1 MEKSGRER
9 YVPLA
14 LSSPADPDRAPP
26 SRPNASGSR
35 GDRAR
40 AKLDAARTRFE
51 RSWVDDLIKRVR
63 ALDVFAWTSEFGA
76 EMLWSVLP
84 LLILLSA
91 LANERIDDDL
101 SRHIGLD
108 NQGAGVLRGL
118 FRSSPSHALI
128 PILTGLLVSLAG
140 TLNVVESLQVLYE
153 RVFEQQP
160 RGWRG
165 LPRFVVWL
173 LVLLGALVLQ
183 AIIGGPVRTTAG
195 PVIQGLVSFAAVTAF
210 FAWTMHFLLAG
221 RVPWRLVLR
230 PALVTGV
237 LWLCVALF
245 SSLYFSSAVVSD
257 SKDYGAV
264 GVIFTLLTWF
274 ILIGVAIVLGAVFGA
289 YLQARSAR
297 AATDSG

>member
-1 MEKSGRER
+1 M
-9 YVPLA
+9 
-14 LSSPADPDRAPP
+14 
-26 SRPNASGSR
+26 SGS
-35 GDRAR
+35 GSDRAR
-40 AKLDAARTRFE
+40 AELDAARTRFE
-51 RSWVDDLIKRVR
+51 GSWLDDLIKQVR
-63 ALDVFAWTSEFGA
+63 ALNVFAWTSEFGA

-108 NQGAGVLRGL
+108 NQGARVLRGV
-118 FRSSPSHALI
+118 FSGSPSHALI
-128 PILTGLLVSLAG
+128 PILTGVLISFAG
-140 TLNVVESLQVLYE
+140 TMNVVESLQVLYE

-165 LPRFVVWL
+165 VPRFVVWL
-173 LVLLGALVLQ
+173 LVLVGALVLQ
-183 AIIGGPVRTTAG
+183 AIIAGPVRRIAG
-195 PVIQGLVSFAAVTAF
+195 SVLEGVVSFAAVTAF

-230 PALVTGV
+230 PALATGLV
-237 LWLCVALF
+237 WICLALF

-257 SKDYGAV
+257 SKDYGPV

-274 ILIGVAIVLGAVFGA
+274 ILIGVVIVLGAVFGA
-289 YLQARSAR
+289 YWQARSTR
-297 AATDSG
+297 ASTDSG